1 MDCEAAAP
9 VRSLTPHLRGLTT
22 SAVQTAVQAAVVL
35 HNTHCPLARFGERAN
50 HPIQDSV
57 DLSSAHQASDVQRA
71 KPSTN
76 QPSPIT
82 LKPDHRRMRGAH
94 LSRSETKSKTAA
106 LRVNLMPKI
115 SEVRRATENCSI
127 GTGGGSTG
135 EERSQVASA
144 SGSIEQTSFRC
155 QRHDQR
161 QCFRDYIQRVRALEI
176 FATRCA
182 TIPRRI

>member
-1 MDCEAAAP
+1 MTLPAPTQLGSRGTGNTENTRGRVDCEAAAP

-22 SAVQTAVQAAVVL
+22 SAVQPAVQAAVVL

-115 SEVRRATENCSI
+115 SEGPLKIVQLGPEVGQPGKREAKSCLRR
-127 GTGGGSTG
+127 G
-135 EERSQVASA
+135 R
-144 SGSIEQTSFRC
+144 
-155 QRHDQR
+155 
-161 QCFRDYIQRVRALEI
+161 
-176 FATRCA
+176 
-182 TIPRRI
+182 